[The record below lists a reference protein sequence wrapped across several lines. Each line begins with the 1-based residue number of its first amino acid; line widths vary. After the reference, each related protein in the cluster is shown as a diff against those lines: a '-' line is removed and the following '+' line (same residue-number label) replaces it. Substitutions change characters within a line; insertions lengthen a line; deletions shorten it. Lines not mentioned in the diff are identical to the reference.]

1 MSKSIA
7 TNSIYNFLLKVFRLI
22 VPILVGPYIQR
33 LFDKELYGIF
43 NDATTW
49 LDFALI
55 FGIFGIY
62 TYGVREVASVRDDRE
77 KCRRLYSSLF
87 VIGLVTN
94 SVVLA
99 AYTGIVFFSLDS
111 MSRVIFLTLGVKV
124 FANIFMVEWLNEA
137 IENYRFITLKT
148 VVVRLI
154 YVIGIFALIRN
165 PDDVVKYSVLI
176 VATDTLNNLI
186 SFVYVTKKIP
196 LTLKGLQL
204 KKHIPALVSILL
216 ISNVN
221 LLYTQLDRMMLGQV
235 DKVAVTVYKTPMD
248 VTYMIGQLLASI
260 VLVAVPRLAY
270 YSAGDRKDQFMDLL
284 NKSYRSFML
293 VVFPACVGIACLAPE
308 IMWIYGG
315 GKYDESIPVLIIF
328 AVRTMESAVYT
339 ICANQV
345 LYVLHQEKFLVRVL
359 LLCGLI
365 NAVLNGIFFA
375 CGLFTPVI
383 AISTTFAAEV
393 VLMWI
398 IFRYVRKKLGIE
410 LYFFNKENIRYI
422 ALSLVFVPVTL
433 GVRALGFGDI
443 ITALAAV
450 PLCMGIYFG
459 ALLVI
464 KDETMLFLSGKV
476 LGKVPGLN
484 KLLKK

>member
-62 TYGVREVASVRDDRE
+62 TYGVREAASVRNDRE
-77 KCRRLYSSLF
+77 KCRRLYTSLF
-87 VIGLVTN
+87 VIGLITN

-99 AYTGIVFFSLDS
+99 AYTGVVFFSMES
-111 MSRVIFLTLGVKV
+111 MSRVIYLTLGAKV

-148 VVVRLI
+148 VIVRLI
-154 YVIGIFALIRN
+154 YVIGIFALIHE
-165 PDDVVKYSVLI
+165 PDDVVEYSVLI
-176 VATDTLNNLI
+176 VATDILNNLI
-186 SFVYVTKKIP
+186 SFVYVTKKVP
-196 LTLKGLQL
+196 FTFRGLEL

-235 DKVAVTVYKTPMD
+235 DKVAVTIYKTPMD

-270 YSAGDRKDQFMDLL
+270 YSAGDRQDQFMDLL

-308 IMWIYGG
+308 IMWIYGD

-359 LLCGLI
+359 LVCGLV

-375 CGLFTPVI
+375 LGLFTPVV
-383 AISTTFAAEV
+383 AVSTTFAAEIL
-393 VLMWI
+393 LMCL
-398 IFRYVRKKLGIE
+398 IFRYIRGSLGIG
-410 LYFFNKENIRYI
+410 LRFFNRENVRYI

-433 GVRALGFGDI
+433 GVRALGMGDI
-443 ITALAAV
+443 VTSLIAV
-450 PLCMGIYFG
+450 PVCMGLYFG
-459 ALLVI
+459 ALLI
-464 KDETMLFLSGKV
+464 LKDETMLFLSGKL

-484 KLLKK
+484 RLIK

>member
-1 MSKSIA
+1 MSRSIA
-7 TNSIYNFLLKVFRLI
+7 VNSVYNFLLKVFRLI

-62 TYGVREVASVRDDRE
+62 TYGVREAAAVRDDKE
-77 KCRRLYSSLF
+77 KCRRLYTSLF
-87 VIGLVTN
+87 VIGLITN
-94 SVVLA
+94 TVVLC
-99 AYTGIVFFSLDS
+99 AYTGVVFFAMDT
-111 MSRVIFLTLGVKV
+111 MSRVIYLVLGAKV

-137 IENYRFITLKT
+137 IENYRFITVKT
-148 VVVRLI
+148 VIVRLI
-154 YVIGIFALIRN
+154 YVIGIFALIHK

-176 VATDTLNNLI
+176 VATDILNNLI
-186 SFVYVTKKIP
+186 SFVYVTKKVP
-196 LTLKGLQL
+196 FTFRGLEL
-204 KKHIPALVSILL
+204 KKHIPSLISILL

-235 DKVAVTVYKTPMD
+235 DKVAITVYKTPMD

-270 YSAGDRKDQFMDLL
+270 YSAGDEKSRFTDLL
-284 NKSYRSFML
+284 NKSYRAFML
-293 VVFPACVGIACLAPE
+293 VVFPACTGIACLAPE

-345 LYVLHQEKFLVRVL
+345 LYVLHQEKFLVRAL
-359 LLCGLI
+359 LVFGLV
-365 NAVLNGIFFA
+365 NAALNGIFFA
-375 CGLFTPVI
+375 LGLFTPVI
-383 AISTTFAAEV
+383 AVSTTFAAEV
-393 VLMWI
+393 LLMCV
-398 IFRYVRKKLGIE
+398 IFRHIRRELGID
-410 LYFFNKENIRYI
+410 LRFFNKENVRYL
-422 ALSLVFVPVTL
+422 ALSALFIPVTL
-433 GVRALGFGDI
+433 GVRTLGFGDI
-443 ITALAAV
+443 VTSLIAV
-450 PLCMGIYFG
+450 PACMGIYFG

-476 LGKVPGLN
+476 LGKIPGL
-484 KLLKK
+484 KRLIK

>member
-22 VPILVGPYIQR
+22 VPVLVGPYIQR
-33 LFDKELYGIF
+33 LFDKELYGVF

-55 FGIFGIY
+55 FGVFGIY
-62 TYGVREVASVRDDRE
+62 TYGVREVAGVRDDKE
-77 KCRRLYSSLF
+77 KCRKLYSSLF
-87 VIGLVTN
+87 FIGLCTN
-94 SVVLA
+94 AIVLA
-99 AYTGIVFFSLDS
+99 AYTGIVFFAVESLH
-111 MSRVIFLTLGVKV
+111 RVIYLVLGMKV

-137 IENYRFITLKT
+137 IENYRFITIKT

-154 YVIGIFALIRN
+154 YVIGIFAFIHK

-176 VATDTLNNLI
+176 VATDILNNLI

-196 LTLKGLQL
+196 LTCKGLEI
-204 KKHIPALVSILL
+204 KRHIPALLSILL

-235 DKVAVTVYKTPMD
+235 DKVAITVYKTPMD
-248 VTYMIGQLLASI
+248 ITYMIGQLLASI

-270 YSAGDRKDQFMDLL
+270 YSAGDQKTQFMDLL

-328 AVRTMESAVYT
+328 AIRTMESAVYT

-359 LLCGLI
+359 LACGLL
-365 NAVLNGIFFA
+365 NALLNAIFFVLD
-375 CGLFTPVI
+375 LFTPVV
-383 AISTTFAAEV
+383 AVSTTFAAEI
-393 VLMWI
+393 VLMWL
-398 IFRYVRKKLGIE
+398 IFRYIRRNLGLE
-410 LYFFNKENIRYI
+410 LYFFNKVNIRYI
-422 ALSLVFVPVTL
+422 ILSLIFIPITL
-433 GVRALGFGDI
+433 GIRALGFGDI
-443 ITALAAV
+443 VTALLSV
-450 PLCMGIYFG
+450 PLCVAVYFG
-459 ALLVI
+459 ALLLM
-464 KDETMLFLSGKV
+464 KDETILFLSGKM
-476 LGKVPGLN
+476 LARVPGL
-484 KLLKK
+484 KRFFK

>member
-7 TNSIYNFLLKVFRLI
+7 VNSVYNFLLKVFRLI

-62 TYGVREVASVRDDRE
+62 TYGVREAAAVRDDKE
-77 KCRRLYSSLF
+77 KCRRLYTSLF
-87 VIGLVTN
+87 VIGLITN
-94 SVVLA
+94 TVVLC
-99 AYTGIVFFSLDS
+99 AYTGVVFFAMDT
-111 MSRVIFLTLGVKV
+111 MSRVIYLVLGAKV

-137 IENYRFITLKT
+137 IENYRFITVKT
-148 VVVRLI
+148 VIVRLI
-154 YVIGIFALIRN
+154 YVIGIFALIHE

-176 VATDTLNNLI
+176 VATDILNNLI
-186 SFVYVTKKIP
+186 SFVYVTRKVP
-196 LTLKGLQL
+196 FTFRGLEL
-204 KKHIPALVSILL
+204 KKHVPSLVSILL

-235 DKVAVTVYKTPMD
+235 DKVAITVYKTPMD

-270 YSAGDRKDQFMDLL
+270 YSAGDEKGRFMDLL

-293 VVFPACVGIACLAPE
+293 VVFPACTGIACLAPE

-345 LYVLHQEKFLVRVL
+345 LYVLHQEKFLVRAL
-359 LLCGLI
+359 LVFGLV
-365 NAVLNGIFFA
+365 NAALNGIFFA
-375 CGLFTPVI
+375 LGLFTPV
-383 AISTTFAAEV
+383 AAVSTTFAAEV
-393 VLMWI
+393 LLMCV
-398 IFRYVRKKLGIE
+398 IFRHIRAKLDID
-410 LYFFNKENIRYI
+410 LHFFNKENVRYL
-422 ALSLVFVPVTL
+422 ALSALFIPVTL

-443 ITALAAV
+443 VTSLIAV
-450 PLCMGIYFG
+450 PSCMGIYFG
-459 ALLVI
+459 ALLVM

-484 KLLKK
+484 KLLKR

>member
-1 MSKSIA
+1 MSRSIA
-7 TNSIYNFLLKVFRLI
+7 TNSIYNFVLKVFRLI

-33 LFDKELYGIF
+33 LFDKELYGVF

-62 TYGVREVASVRDDRE
+62 TYGVREVASVRDDKE
-77 KCRRLYSSLF
+77 KCRKLYSSLF

-99 AYTGIVFFSLDS
+99 AYTGVVFFSMAS
-111 MSRVIFLTLGVKV
+111 MSRVIYLVLGAKV

-137 IENYRFITLKT
+137 IENYRFITVKT
-148 VVVRLI
+148 IVVRLL
-154 YVIGIFALIRN
+154 YVIGIFALIHK
-165 PDDVVKYSVLI
+165 PDDVVKYSLLI
-176 VATDTLNNLI
+176 VATDILNNLV

-196 LTLKGLQL
+196 LTFKGLEL
-204 KKHIPALVSILL
+204 KKHIPSLVSILL

-235 DKVAVTVYKTPMD
+235 DKVAITVYKTPMD

-270 YSAGDRKDQFMDLL
+270 YSVGDRQDQFMDLL

-293 VVFPACVGIACLAPE
+293 VVFPACVGIATLAPE

-315 GKYDESIPVLIIF
+315 GKYDESIPVLVIF

-359 LLCGLI
+359 LLCGLV

-375 CGLFTPVI
+375 CGRFTPVS
-383 AISTTFAAEV
+383 AVSTTFAAEIL
-393 VLMWI
+393 LMCL
-398 IFRYVRKKLGIE
+398 IFRHIRVKLGID
-410 LYFFNKENIRYI
+410 LHFFNKENVRYL
-422 ALSLVFVPVTL
+422 ALSLTFVPLTL

-443 ITALAAV
+443 VTSLLAV
-450 PLCMGIYFG
+450 PLCMAVYFG
-459 ALLVI
+459 ALLVM

-484 KLLKK
+484 KLVKK